1 METVLEG
8 RARGGARTR
17 VHLAPEGIA
26 LRRVPDGQ
34 VAYAAYDRVAV
45 AEARPRGRRAALS
58 ILMLDGDCWQIGGL
72 NPLQARFAAQLIQDQ
87 LRAAHQRLLP
97 AYSEPLPR
105 PQLAETALQM
115 GAAEGHGVIELADF
129 LLAQGIQHG
138 ASDIHLEPFPGL
150 VRVRYRIDG
159 MLVDVVDLPQALRD
173 RLFARL
179 KVMGKLTIYR
189 RDIPQE
195 GRLLFRLSDRTVD
208 VRVSMLP
215 TLHGEKAVLRVFD
228 AARGIRALDALGL
241 TAAQQAELEALLA
254 LPQGAVLLTGPSN
267 SGKTTTLYAALQHLH
282 AQRRDL
288 CNICTVEDPVEYDL
302 QVINQTQVNNA
313 VGLTFAAGLR
323 TVLRQD
329 PEVIMI
335 GEIRD
340 GETAE
345 IAVRAGLTGHLI
357 LSTVHAPSAPGVF
370 AHLIELGAEPFLV
383 ASSVTAVV
391 AQRLVRKVCPHCARP
406 EPPAAALFDRA
417 RLTERSG
424 EWRAGEGCDH
434 CYGSGYQGRTAV
446 FQVLRVD
453 EEIRQQVVASATAGA
468 LEQLVARQG
477 IASLRD
483 AAVAAARRGT
493 TTLAEALRV
502 CGEA

>member
-8 RARGGARTR
+8 RTRAGGRTR

-34 VAYAAYDRVAV
+34 VNYTGYDQVAV
-45 AEARPRGRRAALS
+45 AEVRPRGRRAALS

-72 NPLQARFAAQLIQDQ
+72 HPLQARFAAQLIQDQ

-97 AYSEPLPR
+97 AYSQSLPR
-105 PQLAETALQM
+105 EQVAETALQM
-115 GAAEGHGVIELADF
+115 GAVEGRGIIELADF

-138 ASDIHLEPFPGL
+138 ASDIHLEPFPDL

-159 MLVDVVDLPQALRD
+159 MLVDVVDLPHALRD

-189 RDIPQE
+189 KDIPQE
-195 GRLLFRLSDRTVD
+195 GRMLFRLCDRGVD

-228 AARGIRALDALGL
+228 AARGIRSLDALGL
-241 TAAQQAELEALLA
+241 TPAQQAELESLLD

-370 AHLIELGAEPFLV
+370 ARLVELGAEPFLV
-383 ASSVTAVV
+383 ASAVTAVV

-406 EPPAAALFDRA
+406 APPPSDMVERA
-417 RLTERSG
+417 RLVDRSG
-424 EWRAGEGCDH
+424 EWQAGAGCSH
-434 CYGSGYQGRTAV
+434 CYESGYQGRTGV
-446 FQVLRVD
+446 FQIARVD
-453 EEIRQQVVASATAGA
+453 EALRQQIVAGATAGR
-468 LEQLVARQG
+468 LEQSVAAQG
-477 IASLRD
+477 ISTVRD
-483 AAVAAARRGT
+483 AAIEAARRGV